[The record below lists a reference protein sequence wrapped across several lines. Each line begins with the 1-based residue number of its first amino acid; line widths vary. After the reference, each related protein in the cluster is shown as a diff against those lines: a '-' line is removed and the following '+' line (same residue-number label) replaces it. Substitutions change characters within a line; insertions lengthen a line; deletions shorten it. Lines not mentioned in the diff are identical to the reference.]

1 LFSQVKPM
9 EKARAHKT
17 AIALREAIYR
27 VFAAHVKSRPALA
40 KDVKMIQDMAGE
52 AISHRQL
59 SYSGG
64 RYRWEWK
71 PRKDEML
78 GWVLWPIAQ
87 SAAEL
92 LTSDRLQ
99 KVRLCGAPACAWLFL
114 DESRNHSRRWCDMT
128 TCGNRQKARRHYR
141 RKLH

>member
-1 LFSQVKPM
+1 
-9 EKARAHKT
+9 
-17 AIALREAIYR
+17 
-27 VFAAHVKSRPALA
+27 
-40 KDVKMIQDMAGE
+40 
-52 AISHRQL
+52 
-59 SYSGG
+59 
-64 RYRWEWK
+64 
-71 PRKDEML
+71 
-78 GWVLWPIAQ
+78 
-87 SAAEL
+87 